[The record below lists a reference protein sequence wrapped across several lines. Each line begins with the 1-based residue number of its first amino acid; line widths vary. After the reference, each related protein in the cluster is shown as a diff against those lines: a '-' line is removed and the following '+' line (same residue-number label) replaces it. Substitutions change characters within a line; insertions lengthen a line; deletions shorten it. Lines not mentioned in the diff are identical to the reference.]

1 VLCAS
6 AHKGLILLNSL
17 YFHHLALGG
26 ATGWGANTDKARV
39 AVRNNL
45 LSALPRKDLD
55 RLIPHLEPVPLKLG
69 DVLYESGG
77 PIRHCY
83 FPNDGV
89 VSLLTVIEARKSAE
103 VGMVGREGLVGMS
116 AAVGI
121 NVSQLR
127 AVVQGT
133 GSAMRITAAN
143 LQKEFAANAALH
155 RGLFRFNHSLMGQV
169 AQTAACNR
177 FHKAE
182 MRLARWLLV
191 TRDRLRSESF
201 RLTHDFLSLMI
212 GVRRVGVTNAAG
224 KLANRNLIS
233 YSRGN
238 VRILDS
244 KGLQAASCGCY
255 GAVKAMYREVAGH

>member
-1 VLCAS
+1 MR
-6 AHKGLILLNSL
+6 LLQ
-17 YFHHLALGG
+17 
-26 ATGWGANTDKARV
+26 RM
-39 AVRNNL
+39 
-45 LSALPRKDLD
+45 
-55 RLIPHLEPVPLKLG
+55 EPVPLTLG
-69 DVLYESGG
+69 QVLYE
-77 PIRHCY
+77 PRAQIRYCY

-89 VSLLTVIEARKSAE
+89 VSLLTVLTAQKSAE
-103 VGMVGREGLVGMS
+103 VGMIGPEGLVGMS

-127 AVVQGT
+127 AVVQGD

-143 LQKEFAANAALH
+143 LQKEFASSDALH

-201 RLTHDFLSLMI
+201 RLTHQFLSLMI
-212 GVRRVGVTNAAG
+212 GVRRVGVTTAAG
-224 KLANRNLIS
+224 GLARRKLIS

-238 VRILDS
+238 VRILNS
-244 KGLQAASCGCY
+244 KGLQAASCECY
-255 GAVKAMYREVAGH
+255 EAVRGMYARIPPPLS